1 VAYFKSEQEVYEHVG
16 GLFAEMRRDEALAS
30 RFKAANTVVQFRY
43 CHPDSTI
50 TVRLMEGQDAR
61 LDLGPTRLVP
71 EVIMTMDADV
81 AHRFWLGKVNVT
93 IALARG
99 QIKAAGPVTKVLGLV
114 PLVRPVFSRYRARLE
129 QAGRED
135 LASVV

>member
-1 VAYFKSEQEVYEHVG
+1 MGYFKTEQEVYEHVG
-16 GLFAEMRRDEALAS
+16 GLFADLRGDEELAS
-30 RFKAANTVVQFRY
+30 RFRAANTVVQFRY
-43 CHPDSTI
+43 RHPDATI
-50 TVRLMEGQDAR
+50 TVRLTEDHDVQ

-99 QIKAAGPVTKVLGLV
+99 QIKAAGPVGKVLGLV
-114 PLVRPVFSRYRARLE
+114 PLVRPVFARYRARLE
-129 QAGRED
+129 QAGRDD
-135 LASVV
+135 LARVA

>member
-1 VAYFKSEQEVYEHVG
+1 VAYFKTEQEIYEHVG
-16 GLFAEMRRDEALAS
+16 GLFADLRGDEELAS
-30 RFKAANTVVQFRY
+30 RFRTANTVVQFRY
-43 CHPDSTI
+43 RHPDATI
-50 TVRLMEGQDAR
+50 TVRLMDHQDAQ

-99 QIKAAGPVTKVLGLV
+99 QIKAVGPVGKVLGLV
-114 PLVRPVFSRYRARLE
+114 PLVRPVFARYRARLE
-129 QAGRED
+129 QAGRDD
-135 LASVV
+135 LAQVA

>member
-1 VAYFKSEQEVYEHVG
+1 VSYFKTEQEVYEHVG
-16 GLFAEMRRDEALAS
+16 GLFAELRQDEELAS
-30 RFKAANTVVQFRY
+30 RFKVANTVIQFRY
-43 CHPDSTI
+43 RHPDSKI
-50 TVRLMEGQDAR
+50 TVRLMEGEEAQ

-71 EVIMTMDADV
+71 EVIMTMEADV

-99 QIKAAGPVTKVLGLV
+99 QIKAAGPVAKVLGLV

-129 QAGRED
+129 RAGRHD
-135 LASVV
+135 LARVA